1 MGKVKH
7 GILHYIS
14 SGEIHPSIRKRESL
28 SRELDRIK
36 GLAIEQTPDMNIKK
50 ELLINDAIFCQGIID
65 LALLYINKAGL
76 FEQRAL
82 KRDKLELQPIIKCL
96 AQFMN
101 TKRLNLLA
109 VNLTSKA
116 DETLDVQAYIKQFD
130 KKKEAKAKAKK

>member
-7 GILHYIS
+7 GIIHYIS

-36 GLAIEQTPDMNIKK
+36 SLAIEQTPDMNIKK

-76 FEQRAL
+76 FEERAL
-82 KRDKLELQPIIKCL
+82 KRGGLELQPIIKSL

-116 DETLDVQAYIKQFD
+116 DETLDVQTYIKQFD
-130 KKKEAKAKAKK
+130 KEKKRKPQK

>member
-1 MGKVKH
+1 MGKIKH
-7 GILHYIS
+7 GVIHYIS

-28 SRELDRIK
+28 SKELDRIK
-36 GLAIEQTPDMNIKK
+36 SLAIEQTPDMNIKK

-76 FEQRAL
+76 FEARAL
-82 KRDKLELQPIIKCL
+82 KRDQLELQPIIKSL

-116 DETLDVQAYIKQFD
+116 DEALDVQAYIKQFD
-130 KKKEAKAKAKK
+130 KKKKAKERRKK